1 MNKEDK
7 ILFEKAMQAIG
18 DEVSKVLTHSHRE
31 VYNALSDLYDRVS
44 SVTEYPIYQGEN
56 TAQHI
61 IDDVKS
67 TIAYEMAMANENE
80 KKYHTVTGKPIYPN
94 NLTEDIIIKNWA
106 LETVR
111 AACEFLDK
119 TLLIEFAQKMIN
131 NDKEIK
137 ND

>member
-18 DEVSKVLTHSHRE
+18 DEVSKVLTHGHRE
-31 VYNALSDLYDRVS
+31 VYNALSGRYDRVS
-44 SVTEYPIYQGEN
+44 NVTEYPGYHGMN

-67 TIAYEMAMANENE
+67 TIAYEMTKAAEDE
-80 KKYHTVTGKPIYPN
+80 KKYLTVTGKPIYPN

-119 TLLIEFAQKMIN
+119 TLLIEFAKKMIN
-131 NDKEIK
+131 NDKEVQK
-137 ND
+137 

>member
-31 VYNALSDLYDRVS
+31 VYNALGGLYDRVS
-44 SVTEYPIYQGEN
+44 SVTEYPMYQGEN

-61 IDDVKS
+61 INDVKS
-67 TIAYEMAMANENE
+67 TIAFEMTRANENA
-80 KKYHTVTGKPIYPN
+80 KKYHTVTENPMHPN
-94 NLTEDIIIKNWA
+94 NLTEDIIIKDWA
-106 LETVR
+106 IETVR

-119 TLLIEFAQKMIN
+119 TLLIEFAKKMIN
-131 NDKEIK
+131 NDKEAQK
-137 ND
+137 